1 MVTTLETPPSHI
13 TLPSGDRMP
22 SLGLGCWQAP
32 PEQLS
37 RAVAHAL
44 SVGYRHIDGA
54 TVYANEEALGAGV
67 AASGVPRSQIWI
79 TTKLWNTDHRPK
91 DVRPALEKSLA
102 ALGTEYV
109 DLWLMH
115 YPCAMDPDT
124 EEIKVVDVDYVE
136 TWKAME
142 ACVNAGLARNI
153 GVSKRHPYL
162 PQNAFMA
169 YHRKVLIGMH
179 VTAYSPLGNTNPSYA
194 DQNTLPA
201 IQENEVVKSIA
212 HNYGISSANV
222 LISLQLSEGH
232 SVLPK
237 SVTLGRIEENL
248 NVVSLAPNDIE
259 AIYES
264 TKGLRHRYCDW
275 SDVIGYKYYADLD
288 DSD

>member
-153 GVSKRHPYL
+153 GVSKRFHGL
-162 PQNAFMA
+162 PPKGFGE
-169 YHRKVLIGMH
+169 HR
-179 VTAYSPLGNTNPSYA
+179 YRA
-194 DQNTLPA
+194 DFRSGCTSRP
-201 IQENEVVKSIA
+201 IHRS
-212 HNYGISSANV
+212 G
-222 LISLQLSEGH
+222 
-232 SVLPK
+232 
-237 SVTLGRIEENL
+237 TRIRRTQTKTRCRRSKKMRWSKASRTTM
-248 NVVSLAPNDIE
+248 VLAPLTCSSVFSCRRDTLSFQSRSRLGVLKKISMLSPSPPTILKPSTRAQRGFDTGI
-259 AIYES
+259 AIGR
-264 TKGLRHRYCDW
+264 T
-275 SDVIGYKYYADLD
+275 
-288 DSD
+288 